1 MDPARLKKIPVFA
14 DLSDEELG
22 HIAALAAEVSV
33 PESKELVRE
42 GDYSYDVL
50 AIEEGTARVERH
62 GENIADLGPGD
73 VFGEMGV
80 LERSQRNA
88 TVVATSP
95 MLLVTLTSWDIRRL
109 QKTAPKA
116 VDRTCARWWRS
127 AATRPEASCAH
138 GRRRGRHQG
147 PRQRALQGHG
157 PGDGRRRRGQRFDAA
172 RGADRAVPLRAV
184 ADQAVLRRLPPR
196 RRASTRASAPARSL
210 SRP

>member
-14 DLSDEELG
+14 DLSEAELG

-50 AIEEGTARVERH
+50 AIAEGTASVDRDSEH
-62 GENIADLGPGD
+62 IADLGPGD

-80 LERSQRNA
+80 LQREQRNA

-116 VDRTCARWWRS
+116 VAHLRDVVAQRS
-127 AATRPEASCAH
+127 
-138 GRRRGRHQG
+138 
-147 PRQRALQGHG
+147 
-157 PGDGRRRRGQRFDAA
+157 
-172 RGADRAVPLRAV
+172 
-184 ADQAVLRRLPPR
+184 DQA
-196 RRASTRASAPARSL
+196 
-210 SRP
+210 

>member
-14 DLSDEELG
+14 DLGDEQLR

-33 PESKELVRE
+33 PEGKELVRE

-62 GENIADLGPGD
+62 GDRLADLGPGD
-73 VFGEMGV
+73 VVGEMGV

-109 QKTAPKA
+109 TKTVPDA
-116 VDRTCARWWRS
+116 VEHLRDVVAQ
-127 AATRPEASCAH
+127 
-138 GRRRGRHQG
+138 RR
-147 PRQRALQGHG
+147 
-157 PGDGRRRRGQRFDAA
+157 
-172 RGADRAVPLRAV
+172 
-184 ADQAVLRRLPPR
+184 DQA
-196 RRASTRASAPARSL
+196 
-210 SRP
+210 